1 MARPTMPADGATGW
15 GAMVR
20 DAVGTVSDKADL
32 ALSTA
37 AGQSAI
43 PGGVL
48 LDSFSGSTDDAK
60 LTNALSYAAAQ
71 TVKPHIWFGNRR
83 YDFTTPNRNVYSGLK
98 LAGLGGHGDQ
108 QRAANSIPNDIRY
121 TGGGTWWVNSGT
133 TFDVYMGGLCF
144 QGNSSSQFISSN
156 PGVLWTSVFENLGF
170 NLWKN
175 VFGNPTTKFLNTAIL
190 ISGWGNVN
198 NSYNTAFTFGGSD
211 SNFFVGGEWL
221 IDSQPAFMNN
231 ASYHIE
237 FQSQQ
242 KSNIGPIYMTAE
254 TMSGIKISGGT
265 ALVFT
270 GEGRVEGRHSNEPC
284 KGACIRIDSG
294 AATFR
299 DWWVSYGMTAPNT
312 QGHSGEGGVITQT
325 GGDVLYD
332 GLWYD
337 RADGVAETVPF
348 IYVSGG
354 TARVRN
360 IRKSGSWSGLPRA
373 DQAGG
378 TIDADNSVTVI

>member
-1 MARPTMPADGATGW
+1 
-15 GAMVR
+15 
-20 DAVGTVSDKADL
+20 
-32 ALSTA
+32 
-37 AGQSAI
+37 
-43 PGGVL
+43 
-48 LDSFSGSTDDAK
+48 
-60 LTNALSYAAAQ
+60 
-71 TVKPHIWFGNRR
+71 
-83 YDFTTPNRNVYSGLK
+83 
-98 LAGLGGHGDQ
+98 
-108 QRAANSIPNDIRY
+108 
-121 TGGGTWWVNSGT
+121 
-133 TFDVYMGGLCF
+133 
-144 QGNSSSQFISSN
+144 
-156 PGVLWTSVFENLGF
+156 
-170 NLWKN
+170 
-175 VFGNPTTKFLNTAIL
+175 
-190 ISGWGNVN
+190 
-198 NSYNTAFTFGGSD
+198 
-211 SNFFVGGEWL
+211 
-221 IDSQPAFMNN
+221 MNN